1 MLKFHYRDTVTPE
14 AKALIDA
21 MLTLNPKKRI
31 TAQEALK
38 VPWICVCSILIQ
50 FPSPKSIP
58 KIGSIESCVNDA

>member
-1 MLKFHYRDTVTPE
+1 MNLFCFLRDTVTPE

-38 VPWICVCSILIQ
+38 VPWICVNFYKLK
-50 FPSPKSIP
+50 FVRVRKY
-58 KIGSIESCVNDA
+58 IEEFCI